1 MELYEKI
8 QARSLVAVV
17 GASGSGKSSLVFAG
31 LQPRLKA
38 EGWLVEDCRPGMQP
52 FYNLAE
58 AFMRLLEPDLAGSL
72 LVKQASDLSELIQ
85 QRGIGE
91 VVASLT
97 HKYAGRSLLIVIDQ
111 FEEMFTLCERKERES
126 FLKTVLDGLTKAV
139 GLKMIVTLRA
149 DFCGQVYG
157 DRTLIDAFQD
167 AQLLVGPMKVIEYQ
181 AAIEQ
186 PAKQSGLELEPGLTN
201 RLLQD
206 IGQEQESLP
215 LLEFALTQLWE
226 RQEHGR
232 LTHQAYTEI
241 QGVKGSL
248 AQHADQAY
256 ARLTKEQQQQAP
268 QIFTK
273 LVRLGVGTEDTRKVA
288 TRPEVSNWELVTILA
303 NERLVIT
310 GRDEQRQEDTVEVIH
325 EALIQ
330 EWKRLRQWVDEDRN
344 LRQLI
349 QTVEDA
355 WQIWRVEKKQ
365 KDLLEG
371 RLLKDAKRLL
381 EKQVDVPVE
390 VRSFVRK
397 SLWWRRSQFAGF
409 LIVPVLLLGVP
420 AEYFWREETVRKDYE
435 QIERLG
441 NVGVEDFSWIYRIYN
456 GDQRVRIAVLNL
468 TRGCRSYNEWER
480 NAGLHF
486 FTFKDQ
492 VVRYFK
498 ERVWGNCRSLEGARL
513 VNAPLIDANL
523 SGAYLYNA
531 DLRGANLGGT
541 NLSDANLINANLSGA
556 NFLGANLF
564 GANLQGAIFTHGRFR
579 GITAN
584 FEWTNLIAAV
594 LRDVNLSDAKLYN
607 VDLHRATLESANL
620 SGANFIGV
628 DLSRANLESANLAG
642 AKFECSN
649 VRYVRCPNLSDIE
662 WNEKTNWRGI
672 QGWENVQGI
681 PPALKQQ
688 LELKYNT
695 DGESGQDIDITLPD

>member
-1 MELYEKI
+1 MDLYEKI

-58 AFMRLLEPDLAGSL
+58 AFMRLLEPNLAGSQ
-72 LVKQASDLSELIQ
+72 LVKQSSDLSELIQ

-97 HKYAGRSLLIVIDQ
+97 HKYIGRSLLMVIDQ

-139 GLKMIVTLRA
+139 ELKLIVTLRA
-149 DFCGQVYG
+149 DFCGQAYG
-157 DRTLIDAFQD
+157 DRTLTDAFQD
-167 AQLLVGPMKVIEYQ
+167 AQLLVGPMKVTEYQ
-181 AAIEQ
+181 ATIEQ

-226 RQEHGR
+226 RQKHGR

-241 QGVKGSL
+241 QGVKGAL
-248 AQHADQAY
+248 AQHADQVY

-288 TRPEVSNWELVTILA
+288 TRSEVSNWELVTILA
-303 NERLVIT
+303 NERLVVT

-344 LRQLI
+344 LWQLI

-355 WQIWRVEKKQ
+355 RQIWRVEKKR

-381 EKQVDVPVE
+381 KKQVDVPAA
-390 VRSFVRK
+390 VRSFVRQ

-409 LIVPVLLLGVP
+409 FIVPVLLFGVP
-420 AEYFWREETVRKDYE
+420 AEYFWREETVRQDYN

-441 NVGVEDFSWIYRIYN
+441 NVFAEDYSWLNHLYQS
-456 GDQRVRIAVLNL
+456 DQRVRVAVLNL
-468 TRGCRSYNEWER
+468 TRGCRYYNEWER
-480 NAGLHF
+480 TVGLYF
-486 FTFKDQ
+486 YTFREQ
-492 VVRYFK
+492 AVRYFK
-498 ERVWGNCRSLEGARL
+498 ERMWGNCRSLESAKL
-513 VNAPLIDANL
+513 VNAPLRYANL
-523 SGAYLYNA
+523 SGAYFYNA
-531 DLRGANLGGT
+531 DLRGAGFSGT
-541 NLSDANLINANLSGA
+541 DLSNANLEHANLSGA
-556 NFLGANLF
+556 TFLSAKLF
-564 GANLQGAIFTHGRFR
+564 GANLQGAIFTDKRFR
-579 GITAN
+579 DITADLS
-584 FEWTNLIAAV
+584 FADLRVTDLEGVDLSGANLEVI
-594 LRDVNLSDAKLYN
+594 NLSGAFLK
-607 VDLHRATLESANL
+607 SANL

-642 AKFECSN
+642 AKFECSK
-649 VRYVRCPNLSDIE
+649 VRCPNLSDIK
-662 WNEKTNWRGI
+662 WNEKTNWQGI

-681 PPALKQQ
+681 PLALKQQ
-688 LELKYNT
+688 LGLKYST
-695 DGESGQDIDITLPD
+695 DSESSKDIDIVLPN